1 MSQPSRRPS
10 RLRDAVKS
18 KAKRGHFVSASAD
31 VLVHGLRVVREGD
44 DAVLDNGTSVF
55 ATGGAGTVLVNHR
68 PLHRV
73 TDDVDRGRGHAV
85 QGGPHVLVGESRRG
99 SSEARYEG
107 GFRLLDFDGMP
118 RKGVRYVVR
127 APGGVQ
133 HWGRTDRDG
142 CTHLV
147 YTDSS
152 EDIEIEIVH
161 DGPCGT

>member
-1 MSQPSRRPS
+1 MSQSFRRPS

-31 VLVHGLRVVREGD
+31 VLVHGGRAVREGD
-44 DAVLDNGTSVF
+44 DAVLGDGTSSF
-55 ATGGAGTVLVNHR
+55 ATGGACNVLINHR

-73 TDDVDRGRGHAV
+73 TDDVDSGGGHAL
-85 QGGPHVLVGESRRG
+85 QGGSHVLVGESRRG
-99 SSEARYEG
+99 SSAARHEG
-107 GFRLLDFDGMP
+107 GFRLLDCDGMP

-127 APGGVQ
+127 SPGGVQ
-133 HWGRTDRDG
+133 HWGRTDGDG

-152 EDIEIEIVH
+152 EDIAIEIVH